1 MRDIILSDYLFKK
14 LVEYFYKET
23 GISLKEYKKYLVEH
37 RLSRFIGE
45 GSRFRDF
52 NEFYNALIEDKTGEL
67 KSILIQ
73 SLTTNW
79 TYFFRE
85 NIHFEFL
92 KEYLREN
99 WDKQRYIRLWSAGCS
114 TGEEAYSMAIVSK
127 EVIPE
132 IEKIDFRILATDISL
147 KVLNFAIN
155 GVYNY
160 SKIKTSIEDH
170 TLKRYF
176 ICIFRFILPPIS
188 ELSCH

>member
-176 ICIFRFILPPIS
+176 I
-188 ELSCH
+188 